1 MKKYES
7 VIIAKVDLKEER
19 INKIITNVTDLINSN
34 GSMEKV
40 EKIGKKKLAY
50 SVKGNEE
57 GYYIIFEFTT
67 PEEQIRELERYFRI
81 TEEILK
87 FIVVRK
93 DN

>member
-1 MKKYES
+1 MKKYEA
-7 VIIAKVDLKEER
+7 IIITKVDLKEEI
-19 INKIITNVTDLINSN
+19 INKIITKVTDLINSN

-40 EKIGKKKLAY
+40 EQIGKKKLAY
-50 SVKGNEE
+50 SVRNNTE

-67 PEEQIRELERYFRI
+67 LEEQIRELERYFRI

>member
-7 VIIAKVDLKEER
+7 VIITKVDLKEEV
-19 INKIITNVTDLINSN
+19 INKIITKVTDLINSN

-40 EKIGKKKLAY
+40 EQIGKKKLAY
-50 SVKGNEE
+50 SARNNTE

-67 PEEQIRELERYFRI
+67 LEEQIRELERYFRI
-81 TEEILK
+81 TDEILK

>member
-1 MKKYES
+1 
-7 VIIAKVDLKEER
+7 
-19 INKIITNVTDLINSN
+19 
-34 GSMEKV
+34 MEKV
-40 EKIGKKKLAY
+40 EQIGKKKLAY
-50 SVKGNEE
+50 SVRNNTE

-67 PEEQIRELERYFRI
+67 LEEQIRELERYFRI

>member
-7 VIIAKVDLKEER
+7 VIITKVDLKEEV
-19 INKIITNVTDLINSN
+19 INKIITKVTDLINSN

-40 EKIGKKKLAY
+40 EQIGKKKLAY
-50 SVKGNEE
+50 SVRNNTE

-67 PEEQIRELERYFRI
+67 LEEQIRELERYFRI